1 METVLA
7 AQDRVRNEIRKWCAC
22 VREGELVTS
31 YKLQRFPVG
40 CDK

>member
-22 VREGELVTS
+22 VRQGDLVT
-31 YKLQRFPVG
+31 PVESPVNSSG
-40 CDK
+40 K